1 VPLALHSVF
10 GLLRWVEASAS
21 VSWAG
26 HLFVGAIVA
35 GTVCSVWAK
44 RSPFSLKAAVLCI
57 GSAMISPY
65 ILFYD
70 LCILS
75 IAVAFLVRDG
85 LARGFLRGERTAILI
100 CFAAL
105 FLVQVPIGPVVC
117 VTLFFLAARRIVVYR
132 RLDQTVVL
140 EKSNNF
146 EMKRSAGD

>member
-1 VPLALHSVF
+1 
-10 GLLRWVEASAS
+10 
-21 VSWAG
+21 
-26 HLFVGAIVA
+26 
-35 GTVCSVWAK
+35 
-44 RSPFSLKAAVLCI
+44 
-57 GSAMISPY
+57 MISPY

-85 LARGFLRGERTAILI
+85 LARGFLPGERTAILI

-140 EKSNNF
+140 EKSNDF